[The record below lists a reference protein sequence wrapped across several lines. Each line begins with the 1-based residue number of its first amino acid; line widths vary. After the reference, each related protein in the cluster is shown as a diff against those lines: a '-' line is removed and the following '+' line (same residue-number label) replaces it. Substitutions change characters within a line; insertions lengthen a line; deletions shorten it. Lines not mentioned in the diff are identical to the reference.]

1 MDRPVND
8 VRLHITVPSFLL
20 IVRLFHSVYSGAES
34 FSIQLER
41 TVAVARFL
49 EKSTI
54 FFFFPS
60 FFPILYFFFFSPKNR
75 KWKFDP
81 LTFFCVSFIQFKRII
96 IKQIERSKEI
106 EKILIGTIERAR
118 ADGRVDVDIAS
129 DADVFI
135 PTDFHPFACRRRT
148 PWLNRVVSTS
158 LFHFSM

>member
-20 IVRLFHSVYSGAES
+20 IIRLFHSVYSGAES

-54 FFFFPS
+54 FFLFFFSLFFTS
-60 FFPILYFFFFSPKNR
+60 FFPLKTENENSTPSLF
-75 KWKFDP
+75 
-81 LTFFCVSFIQFKRII
+81 LCVSFIQFKRII

-148 PWLNRVVSTS
+148 P
-158 LFHFSM
+158 